1 MICLTADQIY
11 LYLEGELSFKEAKQ
25 VSSHIDSCSQCKSAF
40 EERLAL
46 HQASSSLHSL
56 TPPPDFVQSTMA
68 LVPVDKE
75 SIWSPLLA
83 ISVGFSSAALIVFSY
98 LLITGQN
105 LASFFIGLS
114 HTLLGTVRTVS
125 VGAVKAVKLISILF
139 KAVWQ
144 IGSFLISGLGRFQN
158 IISTELQVG
167 LILAACMFFIILYLG
182 IRKKL
187 FFGERA

>member
-1 MICLTADQIY
+1 MICLGADQIY

-25 VSSHIDSCSQCKSAF
+25 VNSHIDSCSKCKTAF

-46 HQASSSLHSL
+46 HQASSSLRSL
-56 TPPPDFVQSTMA
+56 TPPPDFVQTTMA
-68 LVPVDKE
+68 LLPVEKE
-75 SIWSPLLA
+75 SLWSPILA
-83 ISVGFSSAALIVFSY
+83 ISVGFSSATLIVFSY

-125 VGAVKAVKLISILF
+125 VGVVKAVKLISILF

-144 IGSFLISGLGRFQN
+144 IGAFLISGLGRFQN
-158 IISTELQVG
+158 VMSTEFQVG
-167 LILAACMFFIILYLG
+167 LILAAALFFITLYLG